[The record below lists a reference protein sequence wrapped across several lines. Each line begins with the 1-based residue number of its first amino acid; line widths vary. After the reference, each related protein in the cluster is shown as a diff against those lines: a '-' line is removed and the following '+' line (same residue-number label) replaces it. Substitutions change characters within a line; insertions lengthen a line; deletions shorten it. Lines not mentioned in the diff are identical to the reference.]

1 MPHPKTRFAAS
12 LEARLRQALADI
24 PAEGRGDIYAVSL
37 WFYCDDDDKR
47 YPVVVFSYNTE
58 THCREQAA
66 QASSP
71 QEARWNYA
79 FWLQDE
85 SPVCR
90 TIGGESDQ
98 ELAAWFSA
106 WPHYYSEEESE
117 AAFEDDDDET
127 FETVCA
133 KGEAFCGDIPL
144 LIHELEYYEL
154 PKNRTLRANPPEMAG
169 LIDKAF
175 AWWADGSE
183 NR

>member
-133 KGEAFCGDIPL
+133 KGEAFCGEFVEILIAAVQNCLPTARLPPL
-144 LIHELEYYEL
+144 SAATS
-154 PKNRTLRANPPEMAG
+154 RC
-169 LIDKAF
+169 
-175 AWWADGSE
+175 
-183 NR
+183 